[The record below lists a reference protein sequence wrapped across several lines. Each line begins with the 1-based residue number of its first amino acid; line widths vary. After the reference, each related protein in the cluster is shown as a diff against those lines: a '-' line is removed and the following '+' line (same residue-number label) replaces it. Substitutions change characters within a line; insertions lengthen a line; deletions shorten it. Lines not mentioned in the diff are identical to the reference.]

1 MFSKISIYLS
11 FCTLGL
17 VAALNVNA
25 QDIVALSMKEAV
37 QLGVDNHPAIKAKKN
52 QLGSSKA
59 YLKETKAEYLPD
71 LNFSAQNAYGTI
83 NGQNGPLIG
92 YRGLAVSS
100 SGPALPN
107 QSWNAAFGAL
117 YLTNVNWDFFAFG
130 RAMERIKVQKQIV
143 NRDEADLGQQEFQ
156 HKVRIAAAYLNVL
169 AGQRLVKVQQDNLN
183 RTQEIRKVIVA
194 RVKNGLNPGVDS
206 SLANTEVSNAKIQ
219 LTNAQQNEQEQ
230 VNQLSQYLGYANPP
244 RDFSLDSTFLVRN
257 PMMPDKQASVAQGAH
272 PVLQYY
278 KDRIQVSDEQ
288 ARYQK
293 TFALPTFSFVGTLQG
308 RGSGFTLAP
317 AINTP
322 VAHTG
327 SYIDAINP
335 TRYNYLVGI
344 ATSWNFSSLFRTK
357 YQVQSQR
364 LISRQYQDEYDLV
377 DQQLRNQQVL
387 ANTRISNALKNAAE
401 APGQIR
407 SANEAYLQKTTLYKN
422 GLATITDFQQ
432 ALYTL
437 YRAETS
443 NYIAYN
449 NVWQA
454 LLFKA
459 ASTGDFD
466 VFINNF

>member
-1 MFSKISIYLS
+1 MFSRISIYIGLCTAGICSALS
-11 FCTLGL
+11 
-17 VAALNVNA
+17 ASA
-25 QDIVALSMKEAV
+25 QETVALSMKEAV
-37 QLGVDNHPAIKAKKN
+37 QLGLDSYPAIKAKKN
-52 QLGSSKA
+52 QLNSSRA
-59 YLKETKAEYLPD
+59 SVSQSKAEYLPD
-71 LNFSAQNAYGTI
+71 VNFSAQNAYGTI

-143 NRDEADLGQQEFQ
+143 NRDEADLSQQEFQ
-156 HKVRIAAAYLNVL
+156 HKIRVAAAYLNVL
-169 AGQRLVKVQQDNLN
+169 AAQRLVKVQQDNLN

-194 RVKNGLNPGVDS
+194 RVTNGLNPGVDS
-206 SLANTEVSNAKIQ
+206 SLASTEVSNAKIQ

-230 VNQLSQYLGYANPP
+230 VNQLSIYLGYTNPP
-244 RDFSLDSTFLVRN
+244 KDFVLDSTFLVKN
-257 PMMPDKQASVAQGAH
+257 PVAPNKASAVTQENH
-272 PVLQYY
+272 PMLQFY

-288 ARYQK
+288 VKYQK
-293 TFALPTFSFVGTLQG
+293 TFALPTFSFVGTFQG

-322 VAHTG
+322 VSHNS
-327 SYIDAINP
+327 SYVDGINP

-357 YQVQSQR
+357 YQVQSQKF
-364 LISRQYQDEYDLV
+364 ISKQYQDEYDLV

-387 ANTRISNALKNAAE
+387 ADSRIGNALKNAKE

-407 SANEAYLQKTTLYKN
+407 SASEAYLQKTTLYKN

-432 ALYTL
+432 ALFTL
-437 YRAETS
+437 YRAETN